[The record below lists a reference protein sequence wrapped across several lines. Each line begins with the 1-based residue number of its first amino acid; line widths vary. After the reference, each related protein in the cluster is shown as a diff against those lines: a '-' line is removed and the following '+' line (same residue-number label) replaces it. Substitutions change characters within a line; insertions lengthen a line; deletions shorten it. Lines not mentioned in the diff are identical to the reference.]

1 MVKIGSGGTHD
12 IFINTDDDKFVVK
25 IDRDLLSRVA
35 QRTEVT
41 PEMIQTAHT
50 ITQEKENEYKALQ
63 DSFGREHCLCEKYFV
78 DKVYTFE
85 QNRPIDTIIT
95 IQEKSDAFTNPANI
109 DFSASYLDEEAQ
121 SIDESDYAK
130 LLAIAEGKG
139 FDEELFLKY
148 ETKSR
153 PIFEKIDTDGL
164 FAKCISDF
172 IEKFRKYYDKNQQ
185 ILDFVGEKNV
195 LFFSQNETWKFQIGS
210 VLKGNAKATQFRESL
225 TVLENSPERFD
236 ESPDKEGIVYNTLA
250 NARIINAT
258 AYKLKR
264 APVFNFTLSE
274 KTRKNLRFPAQK

>member
-1 MVKIGSGGTHD
+1 MNFDSAPKVPKQEENREFENYLESLSRNDSAIDLTRLVKIGSGGTHD

-172 IEKFRKYYDKNQQ
+172 IEKFRKYYDKNNRYL
-185 ILDFVGEKNV
+185 ILLEKKMFYFLVKMKRGNSKLGLSSKEMRRPHNFVNHLQYSK
-195 LFFSQNETWKFQIGS
+195 
-210 VLKGNAKATQFRESL
+210 
-225 TVLENSPERFD
+225 TVLSDSTKVPT
-236 ESPDKEGIVYNTLA
+236 KKG
-250 NARIINAT
+250 
-258 AYKLKR
+258 
-264 APVFNFTLSE
+264 LSI
-274 KTRKNLRFPAQK
+274 TH